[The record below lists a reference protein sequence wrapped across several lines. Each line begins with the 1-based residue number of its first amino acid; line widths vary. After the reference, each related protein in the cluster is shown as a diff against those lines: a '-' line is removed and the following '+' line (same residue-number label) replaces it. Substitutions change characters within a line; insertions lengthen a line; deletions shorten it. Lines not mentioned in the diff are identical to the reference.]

1 MHHPWSCYATIERS
15 LKHQHLYNIIT
26 STLHTE
32 LVSQIICEGAGQQT
46 QNTMFMLIEHMIQL
60 PPENSI
66 PVIVCI
72 LLEEEPLPVII
83 FYEKLTTFPV
93 AD

>member
-15 LKHQHLYNIIT
+15 QIIT

-32 LVSQIICEGAGQQT
+32 LVSQIICEGADQQT

-66 PVIVCI
+66 PGIVCI

-83 FYEKLTTFPV
+83 YSMKNLPHSQ
-93 AD
+93 